1 MYVTTRFIGTKRG
14 DLNYLF
20 FLLTEDYI
28 REAKQIMSSLTPLL
42 TKFAR
47 DLGADAALVTP
58 FQGDEKSTLGDALD
72 KFRYRSDYD
81 KRGFTQKLPSILV
94 IDVDFDAFD
103 PRYCNHLL
111 ISLRDSMNEYGQVK
125 VFEVQELL
133 DELVLGARINYLFQ
147 HMGDFI
153 KEQRK
158 DSRWSLA
165 RDIVEIKPKVFGISV
180 DIRKALELIKGT
192 KERLKLITPE

>member
-28 REAKQIMSSLTPLL
+28 RDAREIMSSLTPLL

-47 DLGADAALVTP
+47 DLGEDAALVTP
-58 FQGDEKSTLGDALD
+58 FEGDERSTLGDALD
-72 KFRYRSDYD
+72 KFRCRSDYD
-81 KRGFTQKLPSILV
+81 KRSFTKKLPSILV

-103 PRYCNHLL
+103 PRYCNHIL
-111 ISLRDSMNEYGQVK
+111 ISLRDSMNEYGQVRI
-125 VFEVQELL
+125 FEVQELL

-147 HMGDFI
+147 HIGDFI
-153 KEQRK
+153 KVHKKESK
-158 DSRWSLA
+158 WSLA
-165 RDIVEIKPKVFGISV
+165 KDIIEIRPDVFGISL
-180 DIRKALELIKGT
+180 DIRKAIELIRGT
-192 KERLKLITPE
+192 KESLKLISSE